1 MQVTHA
7 RYHDVRFIRA
17 YRSQWLECVI
27 FLLCKPF
34 FPWEES
40 TSKMVSIPLTRVAE
54 LGFPFLKSPSECR
67 SFPGPCGTLCGLE
80 FFGTVFQSPESLPR
94 PSQPPPSPCMSQSE
108 QLGLPA
114 ARTVAMLRDSR
125 LRMFSLGP
133 TKAHGS
139 QHSNGHSKAGRKQT
153 WHQRKRVTI
162 ATTMKS
168 SSVRAQ

>member
-1 MQVTHA
+1 M
-7 RYHDVRFIRA
+7 
-17 YRSQWLECVI
+17 
-27 FLLCKPF
+27 
-34 FPWEES
+34 
-40 TSKMVSIPLTRVAE
+40 
-54 LGFPFLKSPSECR
+54 
-67 SFPGPCGTLCGLE
+67 
-80 FFGTVFQSPESLPR
+80 FQSPESLPR
-94 PSQPPPSPCMSQSE
+94 PSQPPTSPCMSQSE

-162 ATTMKS
+162 ATTMKT
-168 SSVRAQ
+168 SSVRAQQSQGCGAVSATVQRAEWKGGGGPGAGGLSTSIYLETTQVTVIKLGQAGYNATKSRL